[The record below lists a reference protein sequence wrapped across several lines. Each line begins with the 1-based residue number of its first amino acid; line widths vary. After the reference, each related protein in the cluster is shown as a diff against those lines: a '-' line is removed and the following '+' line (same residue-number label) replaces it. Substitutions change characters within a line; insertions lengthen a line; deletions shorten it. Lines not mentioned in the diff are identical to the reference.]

1 MKFLISDIKR
11 RPAVIAAAMLFI
23 TAFFCIIYFFYK
35 ISTPPKEFLD
45 VYFSYMED
53 GWSFETENGPA
64 TPVFGASNYKTAYI
78 PADTAGPVAVTRV
91 LDDMGMNNMLTF
103 SRYDIGLQVFLDSRL
118 LYTDFPNMDNQRGKF
133 LENIDATGIQT
144 DLSFALPYDYAGKSL
159 RIVYYL
165 PSYDG
170 YRTIPLLHMSSPL
183 SDAVLQTTGDVPDIA
198 SVTLLMLL
206 GLFLLFLFFINV
218 LDGRIQWSL
227 IPLALYFMSACV
239 PIIEN
244 SFLAVTLG
252 LGRPAPHIRF
262 ITSSYTV
269 FLLLF
274 LAMNMTGRRAK
285 LLFCA
290 AAFFAALCLLQF
302 LPNMPRI
309 NMDISGFGVA
319 VIALA
324 AVLMLLSWRENIFF
338 RIGFVCI
345 AAAAGIMLLSAAL
358 QRVLNTELL
367 NVLAAPAAT
376 MLVGNCL
383 PFYNTICG
391 MLAAVSAVWAILS
404 IIKGILAQKR
414 RELLMR
420 VNSQMALENYSNAQN
435 IINQTSVMR
444 HDWKNQITALRL
456 LWQQGDFDG
465 LGRSLEALDS
475 RLDGLASKHYSDNF
489 TINTILQN
497 TDARA
502 QKLGINFQA
511 DAHVEANLSISEND
525 LCSLLFNIF
534 DNAIEAASAMPE
546 NEREISCS
554 IKTRQGYLAI
564 KCKNTYS
571 GQLSIGD
578 AGQPDTTKQNVAE
591 HGLGLLQMR
600 AIAKKYDGS
609 LIVSYDERFFTIETV
624 LRL

>member
-1 MKFLISDIKR
+1 MISDIKR

-23 TAFFCIIYFFYK
+23 TAFFCIICFFYK
-35 ISTPPKEFLD
+35 ISTPPEEFLD
-45 VYFSYMED
+45 VYFSYKED

-64 TPVFGASNYKTAYI
+64 EPVFGVSNYDTAYI

-91 LDDMGMNNMLTF
+91 LDDMGMNNLLTF
-103 SRYDIGLQVFLDSRL
+103 SCYDIGLQVFLDGQL
-118 LYTDFPNMDNQRGKF
+118 LYTDFPNMDNQMGKF
-133 LENIDATGIQT
+133 LENIDATGMQT

-170 YRTIPLLHMSSPL
+170 YRAVPLVFIRSPF
-183 SDAVLQTTGDVPDIA
+183 SDAVLQTTGDVPYIA

-218 LDGRIQWSL
+218 RDGRIQWSL

-244 SFLAVTLG
+244 SFLSVTIG
-252 LGRPAPHIRF
+252 LGNLAPHIRF

-274 LAMNMTGRRAK
+274 LAMNMTGWRAK
-285 LLFCA
+285 LLFFA
-290 AAFFAALCLLQF
+290 AFFFAALCLLQF
-302 LPNMPRI
+302 VPNMPQIR
-309 NMDISGFGVA
+309 MGISSFGVA
-319 VIALA
+319 VIVLA
-324 AVLMLLSWRENIFF
+324 TVLMLLSWRENIFF

-345 AAAAGIMLLSAAL
+345 AATAGVMLLSAAL
-358 QRVLNTELL
+358 QLIFNTEVLNA
-367 NVLAAPAAT
+367 LALPTST
-376 MLVGNCL
+376 MLLADNSL

-391 MLAAVSAVWAILS
+391 ILSAISAVWAILS
-404 IIKGILAQKR
+404 IINGILAQKR

-420 VNSQMALENYSNAQN
+420 ANSQMALENYSSARN
-435 IINQTSVMR
+435 IISQTSVMR

-456 LWQQGDFDG
+456 LWQQGDFEG
-465 LGRSLEALDS
+465 LGRSIESLDS
-475 RLDGLASKHYSDNF
+475 RLDGLAFKHYSDDF

-497 TDARA
+497 TDMRA
-502 QKLGINFQA
+502 KRLGIDFQA
-511 DAHVEANLSISEND
+511 SAYVGEKLSISEED

-534 DNAIEAASAMPE
+534 DNAVEAASAMPE
-546 NEREISCS
+546 NERRITCS
-554 IKTRQGYLAI
+554 IKARQGYLAI
-564 KCKNTYS
+564 KCQNTYS
-571 GQLSIGD
+571 GQISTGKS
-578 AGQPDTTKQNVAE
+578 GQLDTTKQDRAE
-591 HGLGLLQMR
+591 HGFGLLQMR
-600 AIAKKYDGS
+600 AVAKKYDGS
-609 LIVSYDERFFTIETV
+609 LIISHDGHLFTIETA